1 MRVGGWAWLD
11 PARGGC
17 VHPIWLAVAIVG
29 IVAQSDMVL
38 LLRTVATV
46 MFKMGLV
53 AELPTDLHVE
63 NIASDM
69 YGCTMCGFALRWAR
83 RRWLVRWGQ

>member
-1 MRVGGWAWLD
+1 LGLARPGSRRVRPSD
-11 PARGGC
+11 
-17 VHPIWLAVAIVG
+17 LACCGNRG

-69 YGCTMCGFALRWAR
+69 YGCTMCGFALCWAR